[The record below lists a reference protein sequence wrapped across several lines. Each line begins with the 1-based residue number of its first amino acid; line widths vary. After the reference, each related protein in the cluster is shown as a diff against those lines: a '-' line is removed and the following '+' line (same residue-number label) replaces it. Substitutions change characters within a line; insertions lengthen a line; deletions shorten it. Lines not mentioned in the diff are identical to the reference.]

1 MIYKVVSFSTMFY
14 QRILNI
20 VPRAIQWGL
29 LSIPIFNFNNGKILL
44 HLLPPSFSLFSSGAF
59 KSELL
64 LPFSFSPTF
73 HQAPK
78 SCQSLFLEATP
89 GPPSHPITPRHTSA
103 SAYSADLPSLLCPLP
118 GPAQGWSISD
128 DFVFTLFVCSRTC
141 SARGS
146 GGLSTPQAPSP
157 SSQLLVF
164 MHMCPWCAGSSEDH
178 TVWPPHSKASYPPS
192 QGTDF
197 HVTSF
202 LSQGHMC
209 LFDLAYLDCTFLSFS
224 LSFLM

>member
-20 VPRAIQWGL
+20 VPCAIQWGL

-44 HLLPPSFSLFSSGAF
+44 HLLPPSFSLFSSGSVE
-59 KSELL
+59 SELF

-73 HQAPK
+73 HRAPK
-78 SCQSLFLEATP
+78 SCQSVFHEATP
-89 GPPSHPITPRHTSA
+89 GPPLHPITPQPQ
-103 SAYSADLPSLLCPLP
+103 LIQQICLLFCGPLP
-118 GPAQGWSISD
+118 GPAQGWSISG
-128 DFVFTLFVCSRTC
+128 DFVFTLLVCSRTC

-146 GGLSTPQAPSP
+146 GGLLTPQAPSP

-209 LFDLAYLDCTFLSFS
+209 LFNLAYLDCTFLSFS

>member
-1 MIYKVVSFSTMFY
+1 MERFFSISYLHHSHFSLLDLSNLNCFY
-14 QRILNI
+14 LFPSPPHFIG
-20 VPRAIQWGL
+20 PRSLASQSSMRPPQVQHHT
-29 LSIPIFNFNNGKILL
+29 LS
-44 HLLPPSFSLFSSGAF
+44 HLSLSLFSRSAF
-59 KSELL
+59 S
-64 LPFSFSPTF
+64 SVA
-73 HQAPK
+73 H
-78 SCQSLFLEATP
+78 C
-89 GPPSHPITPRHTSA
+89 
-103 SAYSADLPSLLCPLP
+103 P

-128 DFVFTLFVCSRTC
+128 DFVFTLSVCSRTC

-146 GGLSTPQAPSP
+146 GGLLTPQAPSP

-209 LFDLAYLDCTFLSFS
+209 LFNLAYLDCTFLSFS